1 MRAYLTLTRREL
13 AAFFYSWIGYV
24 VIAGAVFLMGLSF
37 VTLLDALQGVPTMLP
52 ITEIFLRSEYLW
64 LILLFSAPVITM
76 RLFAL
81 EKSSGTFETLMTTPV
96 SDLAVVLAKFS
107 AALILYLVTWL
118 PLLGFILILRYFAH
132 DPTFLDAG
140 TLAATF
146 LGLLL
151 LGTLYMSMGCFASS
165 LTGNQIVAAMITFAI
180 GLGLYILSFAADPF
194 AVEKTWAAAT
204 LNYVCLR
211 AHMEDFA
218 QGVVDTRCLVFYLTL
233 SALFLFLTHRVVQSR
248 RWR

>member
-1 MRAYLTLTRREL
+1 
-13 AAFFYSWIGYV
+13 
-24 VIAGAVFLMGLSF
+24 MGLSF
-37 VTLLDALQGVPTMLP
+37 VNLLSSLQGIPTLLP

-96 SDLAVVLAKFS
+96 SDLAVVLAKFT
-107 AALILYLVTWL
+107 AALILFIIVWL
-118 PLLGFILILRYFAH
+118 PLLGFILALRYVAH
-132 DPTFLDAG
+132 DATFFEPA

-146 LGLLL
+146 LGLFL
-151 LGTLYMSMGCFASS
+151 LGALYMSVGCFASS

-180 GLGLYILSFAADPF
+180 GLGLFILSFAADRFP
-194 AVEKTWAAAT
+194 VDKTWTAAT

-211 AHMEDFA
+211 AHMDDFM
-218 QGVVDTRCLVFYLTL
+218 QGVVDTRWLAFYTTS
-233 SALFLFLTHRVVQSR
+233 SAFFLFLTHRVVQSR

>member
-13 AAFFYSWIGYV
+13 AAFFFSWIGYV

-37 VTLLDALQGVPTMLP
+37 VIVVANLQQIPTP
-52 ITEIFLRSEYLW
+52 APVTELFLRSEYLW

-81 EKSSGTFETLMTTPV
+81 EKASGTFETLMTTPV

-107 AALILYLVTWL
+107 AALLLYCIIWL
-118 PLLGFILILRYFAH
+118 PLLGFIFILSHAAH
-132 DPTFLDAG
+132 DPTFLDPG

-146 LGLLL
+146 LGLFL
-151 LGTLYMSMGCFASS
+151 LGTLFMSLGCFASS
-165 LTGNQIVAAMITFAI
+165 LTGSQIVAAVIAFAL
-180 GLGLYILSFAADPF
+180 GLGLFILSYAADRL
-194 AVEKTWAAAT
+194 AVEQTWATAT
-204 LNYVCLR
+204 LNYLCLR
-211 AHMEDFA
+211 SHMEDFA
-218 QGVVDTRCLVFYLTL
+218 KGVVDTRCLVFYLTS
-233 SALFLFLTHRVVQSR
+233 SAFFLFLTHRVVQSR

>member
-13 AAFFYSWIGYV
+13 AGYFYSWIGYV
-24 VIAGAVFLMGLSF
+24 VIAGAVFLTGLSF
-37 VTLLDALQGVPTMLP
+37 VNLITVLQRLPTLMPV
-52 ITEIFLRSEYLW
+52 TEMFLHSYFW

-107 AALILYLVTWL
+107 AALILYLITWL
-118 PLLGFILILRYFAH
+118 PLLGFILILSYCAH
-132 DPTFLDAG
+132 DASFLEPG

-146 LGLLL
+146 LGILL
-151 LGTLYMSMGCFASS
+151 LGALYMSLGCFASS
-165 LTGNQIVAAMITFAI
+165 LTSNQIVAAMIAFAL
-180 GLGLYILSFAADPF
+180 GLGLFILSYMADRL
-194 AVEKTWAAAT
+194 AVEKTWANAA
-204 LNYVCLR
+204 LNYICLQS
-211 AHMEDFA
+211 HMEDFSR
-218 QGVVDTRCLVFYLTL
+218 GVVDTRCLVFYLTS
-233 SALFLFLTHRVVQSR
+233 SAFFLFLTHRVVQSR

>member
-1 MRAYLTLTRREL
+1 MRAWLTLTRREL
-13 AAFFYSWIGYV
+13 AGFFFSWIAYV
-24 VIAGAVFLMGLSF
+24 VIAGAAFLMGLSF
-37 VTLLDALQGVPTMLP
+37 VSLLTRLQQVPTLMP
-52 ITEIFLRSEYLW
+52 VTEIFLRSEYLW

-107 AALILYLVTWL
+107 AALILYCVLWL
-118 PLLGFILILRYFAH
+118 PLLGFILILRYAAH
-132 DPTFLDAG
+132 DATFLNPGA
-140 TLAATF
+140 LAATF

-151 LGTLYMSMGCFASS
+151 LGSLYMSFGCFASS

-180 GLGLYILSFAADPF
+180 GLGLYILSFLADRF
-194 AVEKTWAAAT
+194 AVDKTWATDT

-211 AHMEDFA
+211 THMEDFSE
-218 QGVVDTRCLVFYLTL
+218 GVVDTRCLVFYLTTG
-233 SALFLFLTHRVVQSR
+233 AFFLFLTHRVVQSR

>member
-13 AAFFYSWIGYV
+13 AGSFYSWIGYV

-37 VTLLDALQGVPTMLP
+37 VILVVELNLFPTPVPV
-52 ITEIFLRSEYLW
+52 TELFLRSDYLW

-81 EKSSGTFETLMTTPV
+81 EKSSGTFEALMTTPV

-107 AALILYLVTWL
+107 AALLLFCIAWL
-118 PLLGFILILRYFAH
+118 PLLGFIVILSYAAH
-132 DPTFLDAG
+132 DPAFLDPG

-146 LGLLL
+146 LGLFL
-151 LGTLYMSMGCFASS
+151 LGTLYMSLGCFASS
-165 LTGNQIVAAMITFAI
+165 LTGNQIVAAVIAFAL
-180 GLGLYILSFAADPF
+180 GLGLFILSFAADRL
-194 AVEKTWAAAT
+194 AVDKTWAAAT
-204 LNYVCLR
+204 LNYICLR
-211 AHMEDFA
+211 AHMQDFA
-218 QGVVDTRCLVFYLTL
+218 QGVVDTRCLVFYLTT
-233 SALFLFLTHRVVQSR
+233 SGFFLFLTHRVVQSR